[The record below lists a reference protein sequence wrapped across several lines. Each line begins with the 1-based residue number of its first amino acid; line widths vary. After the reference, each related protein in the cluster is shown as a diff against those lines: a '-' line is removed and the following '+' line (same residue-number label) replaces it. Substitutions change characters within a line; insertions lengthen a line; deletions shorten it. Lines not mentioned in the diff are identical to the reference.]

1 MVDKLQKGQENKLV
15 RTDLIKCAD
24 FSFCQWRH
32 VRQIQPT
39 NYIIKTAFLNAFLNF
54 LSRYA

>member
-1 MVDKLQKGQENKLV
+1 MVDKLRKGQENKLV

-39 NYIIKTAFLNAFLNF
+39 NYIIKTAI
-54 LSRYA
+54 